1 MSDDVGLGDLV
12 TRHDTQITLLT
23 ERMTSVDSKIDGLGS
38 KLDRVANALAARPSF
53 DVRDLFSYVRD
64 GAVILGLA
72 VSAIVYVASGHYSA
86 DIVLMKDKIT
96 RIERIIDTRTINSQ

>member
-1 MSDDVGLGDLV
+1 MSDDVGLRDLV
-12 TRHDTQITLLT
+12 VKHDSQIDLLT
-23 ERMTSVDSKIDGLGS
+23 RQMATVDTKIDGLGS

-96 RIERIIDTRTINSQ
+96 RIERFIDQRTINSQ